1 MQRSHFALD
10 RNELL
15 NIGHKRIAV
24 IKVKKLQNQPNK
36 NKVRLLDLSH
46 SLFQKQKPKAER
58 FFNLSVHNTFRE
70 VSLYLNMSPSF
81 S

>member
-24 IKVKKLQNQPNK
+24 IKEITKPTK
-36 NKVRLLDLSH
+36 
-46 SLFQKQKPKAER
+46 QKQSKAVRPKPLAVPKTKAE
-58 FFNLSVHNTFRE
+58 S
-70 VSLYLNMSPSF
+70 
-81 S
+81 